1 VPEYDIPAIAG
12 RLCLEH
18 EHEKQNSGRAQ
29 MNRLIRFLKAEEG
42 ATAGEYA
49 LIVSLIAVAIIVGA
63 MAVGTSINSKIS
75 IVASSIA
82 ASGS

>member
-1 VPEYDIPAIAG
+1 ME
-12 RLCLEH
+12 
-18 EHEKQNSGRAQ
+18 
-29 MNRLIRFLKAEEG
+29 RLIRFFKAEEG

-75 IVASSIA
+75 GVASSIA

>member
-1 VPEYDIPAIAG
+1 MIPMSDDDVAAVTESMV
-12 RLCLEH
+12 RN
-18 EHEKQNSGRAQ
+18 KQCSGRTQ
-29 MNRLIRFLKAEEG
+29 MDRLIRFFKAEEG

-75 IVASSIA
+75 NVASSIA

>member
-1 VPEYDIPAIAG
+1 MIPVLVDDVLVTAG
-12 RLCLEH
+12 SMDRN
-18 EHEKQNSGRAQ
+18 KQNSGSTQ
-29 MNRLIRFLKAEEG
+29 MDRLIRFFKAEEG

-75 IVASSIA
+75 NVASSVS